1 MKRFPFYLIFAV
13 LAAAAAYAEDTIV
26 FKNGDVLTGRII
38 SQNDASVRF
47 SSDSVGTLNL
57 NTSDITEIRAATT
70 ETAPATPSAE
80 QTADGKDE
88 AEPQTYTA
96 AELLKQMSDISPKS
110 EPETL
115 AVAEPKPD
123 VQAKSQWSGQAGL
136 AIAMREKT
144 DLNSTGVSKV
154 DKFETYRLY
163 GNVDWAGERNS
174 LRWNWTYRYSEDE
187 TRKRDDFLNLTQR
200 FNRNFSSGFFTEA
213 KTVYQKD
220 YNRNIDNEFLQTA
233 EIGRKWFQE
242 SRVRIS
248 TSAGGGYHVYERT
261 IPGEGARIDE
271 PKFIFDESL
280 EWDVVS
286 TLTLFQKYTH
296 LGNLDE
302 YHFLFSFGLENK
314 LIKELFLRLEY
325 RIDRDTDIAYDG
337 KGYTD
342 KAFLT
347 SLLYKF

>member
-1 MKRFPFYLIFAV
+1 MKRFPFYLI
-13 LAAAAAYAEDTIV
+13 LALIATTTAYAEDTIV
-26 FKNGDVLTGRII
+26 FKNGDVLTGQVI
-38 SQNDASVRF
+38 SRDDNSIRF
-47 SSDSVGTLNL
+47 SSDSLGELNL
-57 NTSDITEIRAATT
+57 DTSTVSEIISPPTESTDAAAQSATT
-70 ETAPATPSAE
+70 SPTDESAPSIVQAE
-80 QTADGKDE
+80 SIE
-88 AEPQTYTA
+88 A
-96 AELLKQMSDISPKS
+96 AE
-110 EPETL
+110 E
-115 AVAEPKPD
+115 
-123 VQAKSQWSGQAGL
+123 KSQWSGQAGL

-144 DLNSTGVSKV
+144 DLIASGVAIEDS
-154 DKFETYRLY
+154 FETYRVY

-174 LRWNWTYRYSEDE
+174 LRWNWTYRYAEDE

-200 FNRNFSSGFFTEA
+200 YNRNFHNGFYTEA

-233 EIGRKWFQE
+233 EIGRKWFQQ
-242 SRVRIS
+242 SRIRVS
-248 TSAGGGYHVYERT
+248 TSAGGGYHAYERT
-261 IPGEGARIDE
+261 GPGEGARIDE

-280 EWDVVS
+280 EWDMVN

-337 KGYTD
+337 NGFTD